1 MLVVVAEEG
10 GERGRKKALDFNLI
24 AHLAGKCKNG
34 ASFSRLLQ
42 ALSQLVTHGAKTI
55 EVSSWGFS
63 GADLLL
69 LAFFLPPLGVLQ
81 SSNLLTPLT
90 K

>member
-1 MLVVVAEEG
+1 MVVLVVVAEEG
-10 GERGRKKALDFNLI
+10 GERKKALDFNLI

>member
-1 MLVVVAEEG
+1 MVVLVVVAEEG

-42 ALSQLVTHGAKTI
+42 ALSL
-55 EVSSWGFS
+55 S
-63 GADLLL
+63 
-69 LAFFLPPLGVLQ
+69 
-81 SSNLLTPLT
+81 
-90 K
+90 